1 MMTWIQNLSKVVIQ
15 KAHLK
20 KKPTYLSKLSSS
32 SFNTVV
38 EQFKSRRMQFGLL
51 AGGYRGT
58 QGTGQHVAINGL
70 VGDYYS
76 EDWRTNKY
84 ALLVALAAPS
94 PESLA
99 RPGLGPIFTTD
110 FAGIPAPIQ
119 SIATIEYFPFGR
131 ISG

>member
-1 MMTWIQNLSKVVIQ
+1 
-15 KAHLK
+15 
-20 KKPTYLSKLSSS
+20 
-32 SFNTVV
+32 
-38 EQFKSRRMQFGLL
+38 MQFGLL

-58 QGTGQHVAINGL
+58 QGTGQHVAINAL

-99 RPGLGPIFTTD
+99 RPGLGPIFTID